1 MPDNNTSP
9 WLAGLRLD
17 SFEGQSLGEQIAQA
31 AHAIGADVLSP
42 DAGAGQSDSI
52 NNFVSFT
59 TKEMIDEAHKLE
71 MSVKP

>member
-52 NNFVSFT
+52 NNFV
-59 TKEMIDEAHKLE
+59 
-71 MSVKP
+71 